1 MLSPTS
7 SHLCAPFEMER
18 NARHS
23 VTIVAAQQRP
33 THELTIVYGI
43 DDVAIG
49 IPSPACNPS
58 MVRRVLCN
66 GRPEPSRLVGCHGY
80 ACRIE
85 LAPARTCTL
94 AAALRRAASAD
105 NGTPPPSPPLS
116 PPSSPSRGPTRPHAC
131 LGAPHVTLSPEGR
144 SPPPSPPPSPPHPLE
159 ERLDLLAAAEDAV
172 ARHYTFPSE
181 PENFTVDVLPY
192 LVRLVISF
200 GVRPMTANT
209 RAVFAVLVRSD
220 DKNDSPSDLFVYSLM
235 LVPRASFVRWKA
247 IVDTLRADGG
257 YGATS
262 ALLSLAESPGAS
274 APPSPPHSDSGDD
287 PYDAVTTACRSITQ
301 ETRRFVSSR
310 MRRASASGPNT

>member
-1 MLSPTS
+1 MAEHVHGGHDATAAAAEHTETPGRQ
-7 SHLCAPFEMER
+7 HGAPVADEGRATAALFGIAHST
-18 NARHS
+18 ARD
-23 VTIVAAQQRP
+23 
-33 THELTIVYGI
+33 E
-43 DDVAIG
+43 
-49 IPSPACNPS
+49 
-58 MVRRVLCN
+58 VRRAEYTMVNCEPEDVLHAKATY
-66 GRPEPSRLVGCHGY
+66 EM
-80 ACRIE
+80 
-85 LAPARTCTL
+85 
-94 AAALRRAASAD
+94 ALRRADSD
-105 NGTPPPSPPLS
+105 VPPPSPPPS
-116 PPSSPSRGPTRPHAC
+116 PPGSPSREPTRAHAR
-131 LGAPHVTLSPEGR
+131 LGAPLVTPSAEGR

-181 PENFTVDVLPY
+181 PENFTIDVLPY

-235 LVPRASFVRWKA
+235 LVPRASFMRWKA

-257 YGATS
+257 YGASS

-287 PYDAVTTACRSITQ
+287 PYDAVTTACRSITK
-301 ETRRFVSSR
+301 ETRRFVSLR
-310 MRRASASGPNT
+310 MRRASTSGPNT